1 MRSASTSDVD
11 SDTGS
16 VCSDVSTISD
26 LSSDLTVDLAPT
38 AEMEEGEIED
48 EESPEWEIEAVEI
61 ESKRPERKRP
71 LTFTI
76 NDDDEDANSDGFGLA
91 DADLFERP
99 PLMSKQ
105 ANKQSKQHSIKTITN
120 TFKF

>member
-1 MRSASTSDVD
+1 MRTASTSDVD
-11 SDTGS
+11 SDTES

-26 LSSDLTVDLAPT
+26 LSSDFPVDLAPT

-61 ESKRPERKRP
+61 ERKIPERKRP

-76 NDDDEDANSDGFGLA
+76 DDDDEDTNTDGFGSA

-105 ANKQSKQHSIKTITN
+105 ATNKAN
-120 TFKF
+120 NCP